1 MPIAPEE
8 KRTVD
13 IPSDVKATYK
23 SNLLT
28 VTGPKGSLE
37 RTFSHPRLKIK
48 ISKEKITVS
57 SPMPKKKEGALVGTW
72 EAHIKNMVG
81 GVTKGFKYEM
91 KIVYSHFPI
100 KTAVKGNEFVI
111 ENFLGE
117 RHPRI
122 ARIHG
127 DTKVE
132 ISGDTVTLTGIHL
145 EHVSQSCA
153 NIELATRI
161 KNYDPRT
168 FQDGIYT
175 VAKGVMEEGGD

>member
-8 KRTVD
+8 KRAVD
-13 IPSDVKATYK
+13 IPSDVKVMFK
-23 SNLLT
+23 DNLLT
-28 VTGPKGSLE
+28 VTGPKGSQE
-37 RTFSHPRLKIK
+37 RRFTHPRLKVTV
-48 ISKEKITVS
+48 SKEKITVAS
-57 SPMPKKKEGALVGTW
+57 SMPKKKERALVGTW

-91 KIVYSHFPI
+91 KVVYSHFPI
-100 KTAVKGNEFVI
+100 KTAVKGHEFVI

-145 EHVSQSCA
+145 ENVSQSCA

-168 FQDGIYT
+168 FQDGIYI
-175 VAKGVMEEGGD
+175 VAKGTMEEGAE

>member
-13 IPSDVKATYK
+13 IPSDVKITFK
-23 SNLLT
+23 KNLLT
-28 VTGPKGSLE
+28 VTGPRGSLE
-37 RTFSHPRLKIK
+37 RRFSHPRLNIK
-48 ISKEKITVS
+48 VAKDKVTVS

-72 EAHIKNMVG
+72 HAHIKNMVE

-91 KIVYSHFPI
+91 KVVYSHFPI
-100 KTAVKGNEFVI
+100 KTAVKGKEFVI

-117 RHPRI
+117 RHPRL
-122 ARIHG
+122 ARILG
-127 DTKVE
+127 ETKVVV
-132 ISGDTVTLTGIHL
+132 SGDTVTLTGIDL
-145 EHVSQSCA
+145 ETVSQSCA

-161 KNYDPRT
+161 QNYDPRT

-175 VAKGVMEEGGD
+175 MSKGTMEEGGE